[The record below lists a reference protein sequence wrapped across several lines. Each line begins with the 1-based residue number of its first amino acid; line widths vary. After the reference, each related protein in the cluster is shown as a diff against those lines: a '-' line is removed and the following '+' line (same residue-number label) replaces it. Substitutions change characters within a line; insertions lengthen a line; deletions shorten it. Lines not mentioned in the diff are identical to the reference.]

1 METQEQFELRKA
13 KALAKLRIIQAHD
26 KFVFKRP
33 INNDIVRQIAQWE
46 AWTYEKDVAY
56 HQRKAQT
63 QNA

>member
-13 KALAKLRIIQAHD
+13 KALAKLRIIQAKD
-26 KFVFKRP
+26 KFVYKRQ
-33 INNDIVRQIAQWE
+33 IDNDIVKRIARWE